1 MLWRGQVMLGVEQ
14 SDIDEATDYDRF
26 VTVDG
31 EETDDEG
38 EGEKK

>member
-1 MLWRGQVMLGVEQ
+1 MLWGAA
-14 SDIDEATDYDRF
+14 DINEETDFERF

-38 EGEKK
+38 